1 MRFGDRVRELRKL
14 RGLTQQKLAERL
26 SVSLSYVS
34 KVENE
39 RLNAGDYPS
48 ESFVHKLAEAL
59 DTDED
64 ELLLL
69 TDRVPEAIRKRV
81 REKPAEFRLL
91 ASLDNQSL
99 RRLMEMIDEQSGQMR
114 RKQSK

>member
-1 MRFGDRVRELRKL
+1 MQFGERVRELRQE

-26 SVSLSYVS
+26 EVSLSYVS

-48 ESFVHKLAEAL
+48 ESFVLKLAKALEA
-59 DTDED
+59 DED

-69 TDRVPEAIRKRV
+69 TDRVPEAMLRRIQERPEVFKWIAALSDKDL
-81 REKPAEFRLL
+81 EKL
-91 ASLDNQSL
+91 
-99 RRLMEMIDEQSGQMR
+99 RLMEVAEATQKKR
-114 RKQSK
+114 T

>member
-39 RLNAGDYPS
+39 RLNVGDYPS
-48 ESFVHKLAEAL
+48 ESFVLKLAEAL
-59 DTDED
+59 DADAN

-69 TDRVPEAIRKRV
+69 TDRVPEAILRRIQQ
-81 REKPAEFRLL
+81 RPEAFRLL
-91 ASLDNQSL
+91 AGLDDRTLDKVMQTIGMTG
-99 RRLMEMIDEQSGQMR
+99 RR
-114 RKQSK
+114 

>member
-1 MRFGDRVRELRKL
+1 MRFGDRVREIRKL

-48 ESFVHKLAEAL
+48 ESFVHKLADAL
-59 DTDED
+59 ETDKD

-69 TDRVPEAIRKRV
+69 TDRVPVAI
-81 REKPAEFRLL
+81 
-91 ASLDNQSL
+91 L
-99 RRLMEMIDEQSGQMR
+99 RRIQQRPEAFRAFAQLDDNSMD
-114 RKQSK
+114 

>member
-1 MRFGDRVRELRKL
+1 MRFGDRVRELREL

-69 TDRVPEAIRKRV
+69 TDRVPVAI
-81 REKPAEFRLL
+81 
-91 ASLDNQSL
+91 L
-99 RRLMEMIDEQSGQMR
+99 RRIQERPEVFRELAAMSDGELDALIEVRSR
-114 RKQSK
+114 RR

>member
-1 MRFGDRVRELRKL
+1 MRFGDRVRELRKR

-69 TDRVPEAIRKRV
+69 TDRVPEAI
-81 REKPAEFRLL
+81 
-91 ASLDNQSL
+91 L
-99 RRLMEMIDEQSGQMR
+99 RRIQQRPEAFRAFAQLDDNSMDRVLKKIGKEQG
-114 RKQSK
+114 

>member
-39 RLNAGDYPS
+39 RLNVGDYPS
-48 ESFVHKLAEAL
+48 ESFVLKLAEAL
-59 DTDED
+59 DTDAD

-69 TDRVPEAIRKRV
+69 TDRVPEA
-81 REKPAEFRLL
+81 L
-91 ASLDNQSL
+91 L
-99 RRLMEMIDEQSGQMR
+99 RRIQERPEAFRQLAAMSDSELDALLTGRVGR
-114 RKQSK
+114 R

>member
-14 RGLTQQKLAERL
+14 RGLTQQKLSERL
-26 SVSLSYVS
+26 EVSLSYVS

-48 ESFVHKLAEAL
+48 ENFVHKLAEAL

-69 TDRVPEAIRKRV
+69 TDRVPVAILKRIQQRPEVFRELATMSDGELDALIKV
-81 REKPAEFRLL
+81 R
-91 ASLDNQSL
+91 S
-99 RRLMEMIDEQSGQMR
+99 RRR
-114 RKQSK
+114 

>member
-69 TDRVPEAIRKRV
+69 TDRVPEAI
-81 REKPAEFRLL
+81 
-91 ASLDNQSL
+91 L
-99 RRLMEMIDEQSGQMR
+99 RRIQQRPEAFRQLAGLDDRTLDKVMQTIGLSGKR
-114 RKQSK
+114 

>member
-39 RLNAGDYPS
+39 RLNVGDYPS

-59 DTDED
+59 DADKD
-64 ELLLL
+64 ELLIL
-69 TDRVPEAIRKRV
+69 TDRVPVVIQKRIQERPEVFRELAAMSDGELDALIKV
-81 REKPAEFRLL
+81 R
-91 ASLDNQSL
+91 S
-99 RRLMEMIDEQSGQMR
+99 RRR
-114 RKQSK
+114 

>member
-48 ESFVHKLAEAL
+48 ESFVLKLAEAL
-59 DTDED
+59 DADAN

-69 TDRVPEAIRKRV
+69 TDRVPEV
-81 REKPAEFRLL
+81 L
-91 ASLDNQSL
+91 L
-99 RRLMEMIDEQSGQMR
+99 RRIQERPEVFRELAALSDGELDALIALRSR
-114 RKQSK
+114 RR

>member
-1 MRFGDRVRELRKL
+1 MRFGDRVRELRRL

-69 TDRVPEAIRKRV
+69 TDRVPVAILKRIQQRPEAFRTFAQLDDNLMDRV
-81 REKPAEFRLL
+81 LKK
-91 ASLDNQSL
+91 
-99 RRLMEMIDEQSGQMR
+99 IGKEQG
-114 RKQSK
+114 

>member
-1 MRFGDRVRELRKL
+1 MRFGNRVRELRQM

-39 RLNAGDYPS
+39 RLNVGDYPS
-48 ESFVHKLAEAL
+48 ERFVHRLADAL
-59 DTDED
+59 DCDED

-69 TDRVPEAIRKRV
+69 TDRVPEKIRQRIQ
-81 REKPAEFRLL
+81 EKPEVFRQIAAMDDRSIDALL
-91 ASLDNQSL
+91 KSLNTT
-99 RRLMEMIDEQSGQMR
+99 RPPHN
-114 RKQSK
+114 K

>member
-1 MRFGDRVRELRKL
+1 MRFGNRVRELRQM

-48 ESFVHKLAEAL
+48 EKFVHRLADAL
-59 DTDED
+59 DCDED

-69 TDRVPEAIRKRV
+69 TDRVPEKIRQRIQ
-81 REKPAEFRLL
+81 EKPEVFHRIAAMDDRSIDALL
-91 ASLDNQSL
+91 NSLKRTRPGSN
-99 RRLMEMIDEQSGQMR
+99 RR
-114 RKQSK
+114 

>member
-14 RGLTQQKLAERL
+14 HGLTQQKLAERL

-39 RLNAGDYPS
+39 RLNTGDYPS
-48 ESFVHKLAEAL
+48 ESFVHKLAAAL
-59 DTDED
+59 NADED

-69 TDRVPEAIRKRV
+69 TDRVPVAMLKRIRQRPEAFRAFAQLDDKSMDRV
-81 REKPAEFRLL
+81 LKK
-91 ASLDNQSL
+91 
-99 RRLMEMIDEQSGQMR
+99 IG
-114 RKQSK
+114 KQQG